1 MESFESNMKIT
12 TISYGLTINTGNFTS
27 VRIDMTA
34 EVEDHSPVEAMNALK
49 TAVQFEAA
57 KVQPVKGQYISY
69 PK

>member
-1 MESFESNMKIT
+1 MSILLSNMKIT
-12 TISYGLTINTGNFTS
+12 NISYGLTINTGNYTS

-34 EVEDHSPVEAMNALK
+34 EVEEHSVVEAMNALK